1 MALALGL
8 TLMLVNL
15 LLDLLYRIADPRLR
29 GRAI

>member
-29 GRAI
+29 GCAI